1 MLNMRKVNRLIN
13 DFRKQTKTTIWK
25 HLDAMAAN
33 YSVYSTHL
41 NGLSPFLTDY
51 DVYLYCD
58 STNVVIVCLDCCGH
72 CDENIFD
79 ESETLSSLI
88 LTKGNEP
95 RFSTVWKLMEAVRLA
110 KIHLQLSH
118 REIAVYGVLM
128 TEAEILNANELYER
142 WDANNIMVIDDF
154 KRLKYRQIHVN
165 NDDELVCK
173 NHIQTILDATLDVSE
188 TAKIVSEETPQ
199 SDCAREDNAKQDDD
213 DEFAKLLDKFLNE
226 GMEIVDEKDCLG
238 NNANDQHE
246 MDSEKDEVED
256 FEPEDFPNDSVHDV
270 DNVSFPDGEIEQNQ
284 NISVKV
290 EILRPIPNPCEE
302 LDKLVGCTDIK
313 RRMDE
318 LVALTRYN
326 KMMREQFPNVKQHEV
341 SLHSVF
347 LGRPGTGKTTVC
359 KIFGSLLRQAGAL
372 SKGHV
377 VVCDRGTFIGTLWGD
392 EERSMKQ
399 VLEMAKGGVLM
410 VDEAYLLNGKHENDP
425 GRLVIQLLMNI
436 LADETQRDIA
446 VVLCGYKEPMMKLLD
461 TNPGLQSRFP
471 NKFEFTDFTVDE
483 LLEITKRRIKDYD
496 YQFTVQAWK
505 KYSDMLTQAYQVRNP
520 ENWGNA
526 RFIANQLERIY
537 IQHAS
542 RCVQQQP
549 KDKSEL
555 LLLTPEDIIPIEIP
569 RPKTKIGF

>member
-1 MLNMRKVNRLIN
+1 MRKANRLIN

-33 YSVYSTHL
+33 YAVYSTHL
-41 NGLSPFLTDY
+41 NGLSPFLMDY

-72 CDENIFD
+72 CDDNVYA
-79 ESETLSSLI
+79 ESETLGSLI
-88 LTKGNEP
+88 LIKGYEP
-95 RFSTVWKLMEAVRLA
+95 RVSTVWKLMEAVRLA
-110 KIHLQLSH
+110 KIHLQLNH
-118 REIAVYGVLM
+118 PDIAVYGVLL
-128 TEAEILNANELYER
+128 TEAEILNSYKLYEL
-142 WDANNIMVIDDF
+142 WDANNIMVIDAF

-173 NHIQTILDATLDVSE
+173 NYIKTILDATLDVPDTKE
-188 TAKIVSEETPQ
+188 TVSTEALQPDY
-199 SDCAREDNAKQDDD
+199 SRENNAKEDDD
-213 DEFAKLLDKFLNE
+213 EEFAKLLDKYLRE
-226 GMEIVDEKDCLG
+226 GMEIVDEKESFG
-238 NNANDQHE
+238 NDADDLSEDGVENEEDEDLAPEEFPEGSVYNADTI
-246 MDSEKDEVED
+246 
-256 FEPEDFPNDSVHDV
+256 
-270 DNVSFPDGEIEQNQ
+270 SFPDGEIEQNQ

-290 EILRPIPNPCEE
+290 EILRPIPNPREE

-326 KMMREQFPNVKQHEV
+326 KMMRDMFPNGKQHEV

-372 SKGHV
+372 TKGHV

-425 GRLVIQLLMNI
+425 GKLVIQLLMNI

-483 LLEITKRRIKDYD
+483 LIEITKRRIKDYD
-496 YQFTVQAWK
+496 YQFTVHAWK
-505 KYSDMLTQAYQVRNP
+505 KYSDILTQAYQVRNP
-520 ENWGNA
+520 ETWGNA
-526 RFIANQLERIY
+526 RFIANQLERIC

-555 LLLTPEDIIPIEIP
+555 LLLTPEDIVPIEIP